1 MDLGIACKLAYQQ
14 PDAHWLAERLRPRWW
29 TASVRW
35 NSTRWGYSTV
45 VSLDY
50 NQYGLCLL
58 ITDIDWWVS
67 EELRAAD

>member
-58 ITDIDWWVS
+58 M
-67 EELRAAD
+67 AAGTEPDLHPREA